1 MTLSSTVLNQKA
13 SVHSL
18 YSTPPQSEHCQILCK
33 PSELFL
39 TQIMENTEDLVAF
52 KEFRRI
58 SWFFRVYNRENF
70 HVRNRTILWR
80 HIAEAAFFSFTL
92 VMFGLEILSGIL
104 YCFDY
109 EFDLKK
115 TSMVAP
121 VVISLVQI
129 VFIYPALAAN
139 NRKMTQM
146 IDSLQQ
152 IIRKREIFVVFFFC
166 QCVCVHWGSNM

>member
-1 MTLSSTVLNQKA
+1 
-13 SVHSL
+13 
-18 YSTPPQSEHCQILCK
+18 
-33 PSELFL
+33 
-39 TQIMENTEDLVAF
+39 MENTEDLVAF